1 MIIDY
6 NDYAIVFW
14 SCIMKNIVSLFLAL
28 SIVGVGA
35 SAFAADATTAAPAAA
50 PAAAPKKAA
59 GKKRSWSSQTCCQ
72 TGCQAGHAAGG
83 AAPTDAK

>member
-59 GKKRSWSSQTCCQ
+59 GKKHS
-72 TGCQAGHAAGG
+72 GHRKHAAKPAAKPAAAGG